1 MPPTSR
7 EPVLEEIL
15 PAAIAAGL
23 VAIVVTVLI
32 ERFGGVVGGALG
44 TVPTTIVPAVAGMAA
59 AQGEQE
65 LMDSLSVV
73 PAGMLINA
81 IFLSV
86 WIYLP
91 RATASLGSERSLAVT
106 TATALLAWAM
116 FSMVTILCIGELSE
130 YGTGP
135 RTIGMIGIA
144 LTAVFGIVLGWKP
157 YESPKGSREV
167 SKSILLARG
176 LMAATAIG
184 ASVWVA
190 GLGYPL
196 LAGLASVFPAIFL
209 TSMVSLWI
217 SQGPSVPRGAAA
229 PMLLGGGSVGV
240 YSLVAMYSLEA
251 HGIIL
256 GSIMSWVTA
265 VAVWSMPSYIYLR
278 WRTGVGAREKLA
290 VDAGL

>member
-1 MPPTSR
+1 M
-7 EPVLEEIL
+7 LEEIL

-73 PAGMLINA
+73 PAGMLVNA

-116 FSMVTILCIGELSE
+116 FGMVTILCIGELSE

-217 SQGPSVPRGAAA
+217 SQGPSVPMGAAA

-278 WRTGVGAREKLA
+278 WRTGVGDSRK
-290 VDAGL
+290 VVS

>member
-1 MPPTSR
+1 
-7 EPVLEEIL
+7 VLEEIL

-116 FSMVTILCIGELSE
+116 FGMVTILCIGELSE

-278 WRTGVGAREKLA
+278 WRTGVGDSRK
-290 VDAGL
+290 VGS

>member
-1 MPPTSR
+1 M
-7 EPVLEEIL
+7 LEEIL

-23 VAIVVTVLI
+23 VAILVTVLI

-59 AQGEQE
+59 TQGERE
-65 LMDSLSVV
+65 LLDSLSVV

-91 RATASLGSERSLAVT
+91 QVTASMSSKRSLAIT
-106 TATALLAWAM
+106 TFTALLTWALFGM
-116 FSMVTILCIGELSE
+116 ATILCIGELSDS
-130 YGTGP
+130 GAGP
-135 RTIGMIGIA
+135 RTIGMIGIT
-144 LTAVFGIVLGWKP
+144 LTATFGMMLGWNP
-157 YESPKGSREV
+157 GESPKGSREV
-167 SKSILLARG
+167 SKPVLLARG

-240 YSLVAMYSLEA
+240 YALVAMYSLDSY
-251 HGIIL
+251 G
-256 GSIMSWVTA
+256 
-265 VAVWSMPSYIYLR
+265 VAVGSLIAWLVSVLGWSAPSYMFLR
-278 WRTGVGAREKLA
+278 WRARESLSTRA
-290 VDAGL
+290 VGE

>member
-1 MPPTSR
+1 M
-7 EPVLEEIL
+7 LEEIL

-116 FSMVTILCIGELSE
+116 FGMVTILCIGELSE

-144 LTAVFGIVLGWKP
+144 LTAVVGLVLGWKP
-157 YESPKGSREV
+157 YESPKGGREV

-278 WRTGVGAREKLA
+278 WRTGVGDSRK
-290 VDAGL
+290 VSS

>member
-1 MPPTSR
+1 M
-7 EPVLEEIL
+7 LEEIL

-59 AQGEQE
+59 AQGEKE

-116 FSMVTILCIGELSE
+116 FGMVTILCIGELSE

-157 YESPKGSREV
+157 DESPKGSREV
-167 SKSILLARG
+167 SKPVLLARG

-278 WRTGVGAREKLA
+278 WRTGVGDSRK
-290 VDAGL
+290 VGS

>member
-1 MPPTSR
+1 M
-7 EPVLEEIL
+7 LEEIL

-91 RATASLGSERSLAVT
+91 RATASLGSEMSLAVT

-116 FSMVTILCIGELSE
+116 FGMVTILCIGELSE

-278 WRTGVGAREKLA
+278 WRTGVGDSRK
-290 VDAGL
+290 VSS

>member
-1 MPPTSR
+1 M
-7 EPVLEEIL
+7 LEEIL

-144 LTAVFGIVLGWKP
+144 LTAVFGIALGWKP

-278 WRTGVGAREKLA
+278 WRTGVGDSRK
-290 VDAGL
+290 VGS

>member
-1 MPPTSR
+1 
-7 EPVLEEIL
+7 VLEEIL

-116 FSMVTILCIGELSE
+116 FGMVTILCIGELSE

-157 YESPKGSREV
+157 YESPKGGREV

-278 WRTGVGAREKLA
+278 WRTGVGDSRK
-290 VDAGL
+290 VSS

>member
-116 FSMVTILCIGELSE
+116 FGMVTILCIGELSE

-265 VAVWSMPSYIYLR
+265 VAVWSMPSYIYLK
-278 WRTGVGAREKLA
+278 WRTGVGDSRK
-290 VDAGL
+290 VGS

>member
-1 MPPTSR
+1 
-7 EPVLEEIL
+7 VLEEIL

-106 TATALLAWAM
+106 TATALLAWAI
-116 FSMVTILCIGELSE
+116 FGMVTILCIGELSE

-278 WRTGVGAREKLA
+278 WRTGVGDSRK
-290 VDAGL
+290 VGS

>member
-1 MPPTSR
+1 M
-7 EPVLEEIL
+7 LEEIL

-116 FSMVTILCIGELSE
+116 FGMVTILCIGELSE

-157 YESPKGSREV
+157 YESPKGGREV

-278 WRTGVGAREKLA
+278 WRTGVGDLRK
-290 VDAGL
+290 VSS

>member
-1 MPPTSR
+1 M
-7 EPVLEEIL
+7 LEEIL

-116 FSMVTILCIGELSE
+116 FGMVTILCIGELSE

-157 YESPKGSREV
+157 YESPKGGREV

-278 WRTGVGAREKLA
+278 WRTGVGDSRK
-290 VDAGL
+290 VSS

>member
-1 MPPTSR
+1 M
-7 EPVLEEIL
+7 LEEIL

-59 AQGEQE
+59 EQGEQE

-116 FSMVTILCIGELSE
+116 FGMVTILCIGKLSE

-157 YESPKGSREV
+157 YGSPKGSREV

-265 VAVWSMPSYIYLR
+265 VAVWSMPSYIYLK
-278 WRTGVGAREKLA
+278 WRTGVGDSRK
-290 VDAGL
+290 VGS

>member
-1 MPPTSR
+1 M
-7 EPVLEEIL
+7 LEEIL

-59 AQGEQE
+59 AQGEQD

-116 FSMVTILCIGELSE
+116 FGMVTILCIGELSE

-278 WRTGVGAREKLA
+278 WRTGVGDSRK
-290 VDAGL
+290 VGS

>member
-1 MPPTSR
+1 M
-7 EPVLEEIL
+7 LEEIL

-23 VAIVVTVLI
+23 VAIFVTVLI

-116 FSMVTILCIGELSE
+116 FGMVTILCIGELSE

-157 YESPKGSREV
+157 HESPKGSREV

-278 WRTGVGAREKLA
+278 WRTGVGDSRK
-290 VDAGL
+290 VSS

>member
-106 TATALLAWAM
+106 TATALLAWAI
-116 FSMVTILCIGELSE
+116 FGMVTILCIGELSE

-157 YESPKGSREV
+157 YESPKGGREV

-196 LAGLASVFPAIFL
+196 LAGLASVVPAIFL

-278 WRTGVGAREKLA
+278 WRTGVGDSRK
-290 VDAGL
+290 VGS

>member
-1 MPPTSR
+1 M
-7 EPVLEEIL
+7 LEEIL

-116 FSMVTILCIGELSE
+116 FGMVTILCIGELSE

-278 WRTGVGAREKLA
+278 WRTGVGDSRK
-290 VDAGL
+290 VGS

>member
-116 FSMVTILCIGELSE
+116 FGMVTILCIGELSE

-278 WRTGVGAREKLA
+278 WRTGVGDSRK
-290 VDAGL
+290 VGS

>member
-1 MPPTSR
+1 M
-7 EPVLEEIL
+7 EEIL

-116 FSMVTILCIGELSE
+116 FGMVTILCIGELSE

-278 WRTGVGAREKLA
+278 WRTGVGDSRK
-290 VDAGL
+290 VSS

>member
-116 FSMVTILCIGELSE
+116 FGMVTILCIGELSE

-157 YESPKGSREV
+157 CESPKGSREV
-167 SKSILLARG
+167 SKSILLTRG

-278 WRTGVGAREKLA
+278 WRTGVGDSRK
-290 VDAGL
+290 VSS

>member
-1 MPPTSR
+1 M
-7 EPVLEEIL
+7 LEEIL

-106 TATALLAWAM
+106 NATALLAWAM
-116 FSMVTILCIGELSE
+116 FGMVTILCIGELSE

-157 YESPKGSREV
+157 YESPKGESR
-167 SKSILLARG
+167 
-176 LMAATAIG
+176 
-184 ASVWVA
+184 
-190 GLGYPL
+190 
-196 LAGLASVFPAIFL
+196 
-209 TSMVSLWI
+209 
-217 SQGPSVPRGAAA
+217 SQQ
-229 PMLLGGGSVGV
+229 
-240 YSLVAMYSLEA
+240 
-251 HGIIL
+251 
-256 GSIMSWVTA
+256 
-265 VAVWSMPSYIYLR
+265 
-278 WRTGVGAREKLA
+278 
-290 VDAGL
+290 VDTPC

>member
-1 MPPTSR
+1 M
-7 EPVLEEIL
+7 LEEIL

-23 VAIVVTVLI
+23 VAILVTVLI

-106 TATALLAWAM
+106 TATALLAWAI
-116 FSMVTILCIGELSE
+116 FGMVTILCIGELSE

-278 WRTGVGAREKLA
+278 WRTGVGDSRK
-290 VDAGL
+290 VSS

>member
-1 MPPTSR
+1 M
-7 EPVLEEIL
+7 LEEIL

-116 FSMVTILCIGELSE
+116 FGMVTILCIGELSE

-176 LMAATAIG
+176 LMAAIAIG

-278 WRTGVGAREKLA
+278 WRTGVGDSRK
-290 VDAGL
+290 VSS

>member
-1 MPPTSR
+1 M
-7 EPVLEEIL
+7 LEEIL

-91 RATASLGSERSLAVT
+91 RASASLGSERSLAVT

-167 SKSILLARG
+167 SKPILLARG

-278 WRTGVGAREKLA
+278 WRTGVGDSRK
-290 VDAGL
+290 VSS

>member
-1 MPPTSR
+1 M
-7 EPVLEEIL
+7 LEEIL

-81 IFLSV
+81 FFLSV

-116 FSMVTILCIGELSE
+116 FGMVTILCIGELSE

-251 HGIIL
+251 HGLIL

-278 WRTGVGAREKLA
+278 WRTGVGDSRK
-290 VDAGL
+290 VSS

>member
-116 FSMVTILCIGELSE
+116 FGMVTILCIGELSE

-135 RTIGMIGIA
+135 WTIGMIGVA

-157 YESPKGSREV
+157 CESPKGSREV

-278 WRTGVGAREKLA
+278 WRTGVGDSRK
-290 VDAGL
+290 VGS

>member
-1 MPPTSR
+1 M
-7 EPVLEEIL
+7 LEEIL

-265 VAVWSMPSYIYLR
+265 VAVWSMPSYISVSYTHL
-278 WRTGVGAREKLA
+278 TLPTIYSV
-290 VDAGL
+290 